1 MSKKPEPS
9 PRVYTR
15 EDFPADIQHFF
26 DDGTLTL
33 HSDCILL
40 RRPDGEYE
48 RKEFA
53 EYLPAT

>member
-1 MSKKPEPS
+1 MSKKAQPQEL
-9 PRVYTR
+9 TR
-15 EDFPADIQHFF
+15 EDFPADIQKLF

-33 HSDCILL
+33 YSDHVLL

-53 EYLPAT
+53 EFLPAT